1 MPQSKRG
8 SRVNVLENLDAD
20 RDLRVNAR
28 RRDPYYSNLSRRFL
42 DVPRGAPAHPLRRRA
57 DKKEVNV

>member
-1 MPQSKRG
+1 M
-8 SRVNVLENLDAD
+8 NVLENLDAD